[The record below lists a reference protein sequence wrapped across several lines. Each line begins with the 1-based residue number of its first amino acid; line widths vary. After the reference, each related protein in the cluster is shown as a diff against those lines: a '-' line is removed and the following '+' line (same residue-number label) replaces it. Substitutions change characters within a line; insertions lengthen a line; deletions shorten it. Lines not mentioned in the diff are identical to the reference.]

1 MALVLHRSLRWRFR
15 AGWCLQKHQQFQSL
29 IARSTFSAGST
40 YTATAYD
47 GIWSTPLEAPAVSGA
62 LPLTWEVGCLEGQGV
77 DLTDKETS
85 VKWILV
91 DGTGPN
97 PVEIL
102 SPRPLAILGGEGHDV
117 RIVIEELGGLDVQS
131 LELVWVVEDFETRDT
146 IRSGREA
153 LNLMGTELDGLRL
166 ELSTEMNLSE
176 ITDSMLIDRMVVKI
190 YVEGRDLA
198 GNEVTGLNG
207 GVSGTSIAT
216 WNMQWL
222 QPEFTVSP
230 SSMTYSRLL
239 LEVGD
244 TTSIQLEVE
253 NTGTLE
259 GSVDI
264 IFESVELDGTRSEI
278 QRTSVTADAGGVG
291 IVTLDWGPERP
302 GVQWIEAT
310 LENGAMSSGPTV
322 DVRVSEDPGFTEK
335 VFGDVNPVIGAIT
348 TLLFISIVVTLLL
361 WLKRMTV
368 NQGSK
373 IAYDWDE
380 YSDELED
387 DYDDDDDD
395 EMEQRAASSATASAA
410 ASTSSSTEEE
420 TDWVMGSDGY
430 WWYHDKA
437 TNEWWY
443 KDEHGEIVKH
453 P

>member
-1 MALVLHRSLRWRFR
+1 M
-15 AGWCLQKHQQFQSL
+15 
-29 IARSTFSAGST
+29 
-40 YTATAYD
+40 
-47 GIWSTPLEAPAVSGA
+47 
-62 LPLTWEVGCLEGQGV
+62 
-77 DLTDKETS
+77 
-85 VKWILV
+85 
-91 DGTGPN
+91 
-97 PVEIL
+97 
-102 SPRPLAILGGEGHDV
+102 
-117 RIVIEELGGLDVQS
+117 
-131 LELVWVVEDFETRDT
+131 VEDFETRDT

-216 WNMQWL
+216 WNMEWL

>member
-1 MALVLHRSLRWRFR
+1 
-15 AGWCLQKHQQFQSL
+15 
-29 IARSTFSAGST
+29 
-40 YTATAYD
+40 
-47 GIWSTPLEAPAVSGA
+47 
-62 LPLTWEVGCLEGQGV
+62 
-77 DLTDKETS
+77 
-85 VKWILV
+85 
-91 DGTGPN
+91 
-97 PVEIL
+97 
-102 SPRPLAILGGEGHDV
+102 
-117 RIVIEELGGLDVQS
+117 
-131 LELVWVVEDFETRDT
+131 
-146 IRSGREA
+146 
-153 LNLMGTELDGLRL
+153 
-166 ELSTEMNLSE
+166 
-176 ITDSMLIDRMVVKI
+176 
-190 YVEGRDLA
+190 
-198 GNEVTGLNG
+198 
-207 GVSGTSIAT
+207 
-216 WNMQWL
+216 
-222 QPEFTVSP
+222 
-230 SSMTYSRLL
+230 MTYSRLL

-264 IFESVELDGTRSEI
+264 LFESVELDGTRSEI

-387 DYDDDDDD
+387 DDDDEDDD
-395 EMEQRAASSATASAA
+395 EMEQRAASSATAA